1 MFIKPTSGRLTSG
14 FRTSSRPNHLGVD
27 WAQSGRVLVRAAE
40 DGEVTRTG
48 TMGTYGKVVFI
59 VHEIKGQ
66 TYETVYAH
74 LDEIYVDE
82 GENVNQGDLVGLMG
96 STGNATGQHLHFELH
111 RGRWNSSRSNALNPL
126 NYLGEALPDSGQEE
140 QVVSVPSSVAGLYTE
155 KEDFLLHLPA
165 TADSWRVYKLDDQPV
180 RGNEVAFLSPS
191 KFGGLTYEV
200 LGEVEPYTYIIQTRD
215 FGRVKIYGHPSTGAE
230 LVQESSETESEP
242 DLQGS
247 GKILELPS
255 SASSWRV
262 YPLDVAPRVGN
273 EVAFLN
279 PAKFGGLTYEILD
292 SPLPNVY
299 TIRTR
304 DFGTVNIYAAP
315 ETGATIRS

>member
-1 MFIKPTSGRLTSG
+1 MFIKPAPGRLTSG
-14 FRTSSRPNHLGVD
+14 YRTASRPDHVGVD
-27 WAQSGRVLVRAAE
+27 WAQSGRVLVVASE
-40 DGEVTRTG
+40 DGVVTRTG

-59 VHEIKGQ
+59 VHEINGQ

-74 LDEIYVDE
+74 LDEIYVNE
-82 GENVNQGDLVGLMG
+82 GERVNQGETIGLMG
-96 STGNATGQHLHFELH
+96 STGNATGQHVHFEIH
-111 RGRWNSSRSNALNPL
+111 RGRWNSSRSNAVNPL
-126 NYLGEALPDSGQEE
+126 NYIGEPLPKE
-140 QVVSVPSSVAGLYTE
+140 QVEEVPSSVASAFTE

-165 TADSWRVYKLDDQPV
+165 TADSWRVYELDDQPV

-200 LGEVEPYTYIIQTRD
+200 QGEVEPYTYIIDTRD

-230 LVQESSETESEP
+230 LVQESTNTGSENTDTGSNA
-242 DLQGS
+242 S
-247 GKILELPS
+247 GKLLELPAT
-255 SASSWRV
+255 ASSWRV

-299 TIRTR
+299 TIKTR

-315 ETGATIRS
+315 ETGARIHS